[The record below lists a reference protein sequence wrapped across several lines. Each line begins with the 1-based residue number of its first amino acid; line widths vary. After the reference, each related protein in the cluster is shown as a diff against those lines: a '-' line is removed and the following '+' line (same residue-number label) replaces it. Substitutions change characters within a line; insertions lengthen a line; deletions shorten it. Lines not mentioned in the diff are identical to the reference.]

1 MANYDIPSTIAPS
14 IPPLRPG
21 RNIPSFFQIFQ
32 GLWLLTW
39 NSQMALRRLPMLLVQ
54 VLLVPIVVYS
64 AVGQGGDIAFNT
76 TTARFYLLLL
86 VPMFC
91 LYQCGSLIRDELQA
105 DTLGF
110 FLTRP
115 LTRARF
121 LAARYACQV
130 LWLQVIVAINGLLLY
145 AVGYLR
151 GVEGIHQ
158 TAWVLLTAQIFAV
171 FAYGSL
177 ATLLGLISKRYLV
190 LGLIYGF
197 VVEIGIGRI
206 PTNINLVSLSRHLQI
221 LMANSPVMAEQ
232 FEWTAK
238 GSQVSMAILVVA
250 ALLFLSLATVLFTL
264 REYHSTEEMQK

>member
-1 MANYDIPSTIAPS
+1 MASYDTPPTLAPP
-14 IPPLRPG
+14 IPPLRPVK
-21 RNIPSFFQIFQ
+21 NLPSFIQIFQ

-39 NSQMALRRLPMLLVQ
+39 NSQFSWRRAPMLLVQ
-54 VLLVPIVVYS
+54 VLLIPIVIYS
-64 AVGQGGDIAFNT
+64 AVGQGGDIAYNT
-76 TTARFYLLLL
+76 CVARFYLLLL
-86 VPMFC
+86 LPVFC

-110 FLTRP
+110 LLTRP
-115 LTRARF
+115 MTRAQF
-121 LAARYACQV
+121 LAARYGCQV
-130 LWLQVIVAINGLLLY
+130 LWMQVIAAINVLLLY

-158 TAWVLLTAQIFAV
+158 TIWVLLVAQLFAI

-177 ATLLGLISKRYLV
+177 ATFLGLVSKRYLV

-221 LMANSPVMAEQ
+221 LMANSPIIAEQ
-232 FEWTAK
+232 FEWTTK
-238 GSQVSMAILVVA
+238 GAQVSMAILAVA
-250 ALLFLSLATVLFTL
+250 TLLFLSLATVLFTL